1 MQKRTIMAVLLA
13 AGVSSI
19 CHFSNVNIINPTVS
33 YTAYAATKGTVT
45 GSSLRVRTG
54 AGTDKK
60 VLTVDGKEVRLTK
73 GKTVN
78 VKKAIEVK
86 DVTWYQV
93 SFSYGGKTLTGYV
106 SGDYLNISESTDDTS
121 SKDDASSP
129 DKDNTDKNNTDKNDT
144 DKNDT
149 DKNDADKDNADKK
162 DEDKTEKPAA
172 STTINAPAKMT
183 ATNVNVRK
191 SATTKSDR
199 VGSLKKG
206 TSVKVLKE
214 KTVDGKKWYYISY
227 TENKKTKKGYVL
239 SDYVGLTFSKNLAG
253 TISSSSTKIRKGA
266 GSDKPYVKAGS
277 KEISLKKAHDVIVTR
292 EAKDA
297 KGIKWLRIS
306 FYYKDKQYAGYV
318 KSTQVKLSQVA
329 TVTGKVTGTDN
340 LNVRVAAGT
349 DKKQLTY
356 KDAKVK
362 LKKDAQLNILGK
374 TEVKGLV
381 WYYGTFT
388 YEKKTLKGF
397 VSSEYIEITKT
408 TGVPKSML
416 EPEEEK
422 PDTEE
427 PDKETPDTE
436 NPDTEEPDK
445 ETPDNSNPDSNTP
458 DNNTPG
464 DNNTDNNNP
473 DNTIPEG
480 PLSDAEFEAYMST
493 QGFPEDYKGKLR
505 ALHEKHP
512 TWVFKAYQT
521 GLDWN
526 EVIERESKVGLNLI
540 SKNKSNGWLSY
551 AEKAYNWA
559 TDKFIPY
566 DGSTWVTAS
575 REAVA
580 YYMDPRNFL
589 TERAMFQFTALEFQ
603 SEYETEEGVE
613 KILANTPLYQT
624 TFSFMDETGTM
635 REMTYAQAFMDA
647 ARLSGVSPYHLAS
660 RVKQEVVSGTT
671 TLSSSVSGTV
681 PGYEGYY
688 NFYNIGANHSTAN
701 GGAVINGLNF
711 AKGDSR
717 TSPAGKAEY
726 KIPWDNQYKAIVGG
740 AVYIGKQ
747 YINRGQNTIYLEKFN
762 VTRTSTYTHQYM
774 ANVEAANAE
783 ATKLYNGY
791 VQMLDSMP
799 LVFNIPVY
807 SNMPAEVSATPGVV
821 PNPNNWLKELKLG
834 SHLLTPEFDAASG
847 SRVNYTLNLSGS
859 AETNLMLSAV
869 PVNKKAEV
877 EIRLTV
883 NGQETILGNGTDV
896 MVPVNTGSSELKII
910 VTAETKTTNTY
921 TVTLVK

>member
-1 MQKRTIMAVLLA
+1 MQKRTIMAILLT
-13 AGVSSI
+13 AGVSSS
-19 CHFSNVNIINPTVS
+19 CHFPNVNIINSTVP

-60 VLTVDGKEVRLTK
+60 VLTVDGKEVLLAK

-78 VKKAIEVK
+78 VKKAIEVQN
-86 DVTWYQV
+86 VTWYQV
-93 SFSYGGKTLTGYV
+93 SFSYSGKTLTGYV
-106 SGDYLNISESTDDTS
+106 SGDYLNISESTDDTN
-121 SKDDASSP
+121 SKDDTGST
-129 DKDNTDKNNTDKNDT
+129 DKGNTGSTDKNETDK
-144 DKNDT
+144 
-149 DKNDADKDNADKK
+149 AA
-162 DEDKTEKPAA
+162 EDKPAA
-172 STTINAPAKMT
+172 SSTIDAPAKIT

-191 SATTKSDR
+191 SATTSSAKT
-199 VGSLKKG
+199 GFLTKG
-206 TSVKVLKE
+206 ASVKVLKE
-214 KTVDGKKWYYISY
+214 KVTDGKKWYYLSY
-227 TENKKTKKGYVL
+227 TVNKKTQKGYVL
-239 SDYVGLTFSKNLAG
+239 SDYVSFTFSKNLAG
-253 TISSSSTKIRKGA
+253 EISSSSTKIRKGA

-277 KEISLKKAHDVIVTR
+277 KEISLKKAHEVVVTR
-292 EAKDA
+292 EVKDT
-297 KGIKWLRIS
+297 KGIKWFRIS
-306 FYYKDKQYAGYV
+306 FSYKDKQYAGYV
-318 KSTQVKLSQVA
+318 KSTQVKLSEVV
-329 TVTGKVTGTDN
+329 TVLGKVKETDS

-362 LKKDAQLNILGK
+362 LKKGTKLNILG
-374 TEVKGLV
+374 TAEVKGVV
-381 WYYGTFT
+381 WYYGSFT

-397 VSSEYIEITKT
+397 VSSEYIELTKIEN
-408 TGVPKSML
+408 VPKSIL
-416 EPEEEK
+416 KPETEEPE
-422 PDTEE
+422 TQE
-427 PDKETPDTE
+427 PDKENPDTE
-436 NPDTEEPDK
+436 NPDT
-445 ETPDNSNPDSNTP
+445 SNPDINNP
-458 DNNTPG
+458 DINNP
-464 DNNTDNNNP
+464 DINNPDTNNP

-480 PLSDAEFEAYMST
+480 PLSSAEFEAYMSA
-493 QGFPEDYKGKLR
+493 QGFPEDYKSKLR

-521 GLDWN
+521 GRDWN
-526 EVIERESKVGLNLI
+526 EVIEKESKVGLNLI

-551 AEKAYNWA
+551 EEKAYNWA

-589 TERAMFQFTALEFQ
+589 TERAMFQFAALEYQ

-613 KILANTPLYQT
+613 KILANTPLYRT
-624 TFSFMDETGTM
+624 SFSFMDETGTM
-635 REMTYAQAFMDA
+635 KEMTYAQAFMDA

-701 GGAVINGLNF
+701 GGAIANGLSF

-717 TSPAGKAEY
+717 TSPAGKTEY

-762 VTRTSTYTHQYM
+762 VTPVSTYTHQYM
-774 ANVEAANAE
+774 ANVEAANSE

-807 SNMPAEVSATPGVV
+807 SNMPVQVSETPGIV
-821 PNPNNWLKELKLG
+821 PNPNNWLKSLKLG
-834 SHLLTPEFDAASG
+834 GYTLTPEFDANKGSG
-847 SRVNYTLNLSGS
+847 VSYTLDLSGT
-859 AETNLMLSAV
+859 ADTNLILQAL
-869 PVNKKAEV
+869 PVNSKAAVEV
-877 EIRLTV
+877 RLAV
-883 NGQETILGNGTDV
+883 NGTETILGSGTDV
-896 MVPVNTGSSELKII
+896 MVPVNAGSSELKIT
-910 VTAETKTTNTY
+910 VTAETQTTNTY
-921 TVTLVK
+921 TVILVK